1 MSFEIVK
8 RESTDFGG
16 LVLPRMELGSS
27 AHATDLLKFT
37 RERVQLR
44 GVEELTTVYVA
55 VPELGWTAVI
65 GYRCIDLDHLEI
77 GDVLV
82 RVPAG
87 YFAKFTPD
95 GRTSDPIEDV
105 WIQAEVAEKEGRI
118 ERAYAEEV
126 EVFRPPNNVELFIS
140 LT

>member
-27 AHATDLLKFT
+27 IHATDLMKFT
-37 RERVQLR
+37 RERVQQR
-44 GVEELTTVYVA
+44 GIEEVTTVYVA
-55 VPELGWTAVI
+55 VPDLEWSAVI
-65 GYRCIDLDHLEI
+65 GYRCIDVDHLAI

-82 RVPAG
+82 RVPEG
-87 YFAKFTPD
+87 YFAKFAPD
-95 GRTSDPIEDV
+95 GRSSDPIEDV
-105 WIQAEVAEKEGRI
+105 WIQAELAEKEGRI
-118 ERAYAEEV
+118 ERAYTEEI
-126 EVFRPPNNVELFIS
+126 EVFRAPSNVELFIS

>member
-126 EVFRPPNNVELFIS
+126 EVFRPPNHVELFIS

>member
-44 GVEELTTVYVA
+44 GVEELATVYVA

-140 LT
+140 LA

>member
-8 RESTDFGG
+8 RESADFGG
-16 LVLPRMELGSS
+16 LVLPRTELSSS
-27 AHATDLLKFT
+27 AHSTDLMKFT
-37 RERVQLR
+37 RERIQQR
-44 GVEELTTVYVA
+44 GTGELTTVYVA
-55 VPELGWTAVI
+55 VPDLGWTAVI
-65 GYRCIDLDHLEI
+65 GYRCIDVGHLEI

-87 YFAKFTPD
+87 FFAKFTPD
-95 GRTSDPIEDV
+95 GRSSDPIEDV
-105 WIQAEVAEKEGRI
+105 WIQAELAEKEGRI

-126 EVFRPPNNVELFIS
+126 EVFRAPNNVELFIS